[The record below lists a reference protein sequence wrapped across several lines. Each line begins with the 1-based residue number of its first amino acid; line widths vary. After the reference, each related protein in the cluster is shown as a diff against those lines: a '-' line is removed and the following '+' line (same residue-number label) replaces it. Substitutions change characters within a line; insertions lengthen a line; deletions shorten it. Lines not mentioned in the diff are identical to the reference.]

1 MHDPCQ
7 ERGSAELN
15 EKDGKSLVLFCF
27 KDWRILAVNSL
38 ALAVEL

>member
-7 ERGSAELN
+7 ERGSVELD
-15 EKDGKSLVLFCF
+15 KRDGNSLVLFCF